1 MRKAI
6 FWLHLSAG
14 LVAGFVIL
22 LMSATGVVLTYEKQ
36 MLAWSDR
43 SAASARPASDS
54 TRLSVDDLLR
64 AVRAAD
70 PSARITVIT
79 MASAPDAPVLVTAG
93 ERTLAVNA
101 YTGTVIGEASPRL
114 RRFFRSVTA
123 WHRWLGAEQESTRQ
137 TARFFT
143 GWGNFLFLLI
153 VIGGPILWIPRKW
166 SGAQLRAVTLFR
178 GGLQGKA
185 RDFNWHN
192 VIGIWS
198 CVPLFIIVLTALP
211 MSFPWA
217 NAAIY
222 QMVGEAPPTLQRP
235 GGEPARRGERGAR
248 NTPSGPNSLDGAWQR
263 AEQQVDGW
271 QTISLRLGGDPNAPL
286 TFTIDRG
293 SGGQPQLRGTLTVNR
308 ASREVMRWE
317 PFQTQTLGRRLR
329 SYARFAHT
337 GEAFGIVGQTIAGI
351 ASAGAVVL
359 VWTGVTLALRRFAAW
374 RKRRREDVVPA
385 DARINAA

>member
-1 MRKAI
+1 VRPAI

-14 LVAGFVIL
+14 LVAGLVIL
-22 LMSATGVVLTYEKQ
+22 LMSATGVLLTYEKQ

-43 SAASARPASDS
+43 SAASAPPAADS

-64 AVRAAD
+64 SVRAAE

-79 MASAPDAPVLVTAG
+79 MASAPEAPVLVTAG
-93 ERTLAVNA
+93 ERMLAVNA

-123 WHRWLGAEQESTRQ
+123 WHRWFAAEQESTRQ

-143 GWGNFLFLLI
+143 GWSNFLFLLI
-153 VIGGPILWIPRKW
+153 VIGGPFLWIPRKW
-166 SGAQLRAVTLFR
+166 TLAQLRAVTLFR

-192 VIGIWS
+192 VIGIWT

-248 NTPSGPNSLDGAWQR
+248 TAPAGRESLNQAWQR

-271 QTISLRLGGDPNAPL
+271 QTISLRLAGDPNAPL
-286 TFTIDRG
+286 AFTIDRG
-293 SGGQPQLRGTLTVNR
+293 TGGQPQLRGTLTVNR
-308 ASREVMRWE
+308 ASSEVMRWE

-337 GEAFGIVGQTIAGI
+337 GEAFGIVGQTIAGV

-359 VWTGVTLALRRFAAW
+359 VWTGVALALRRFAAW
-374 RKRRREDVVPA
+374 RKRRGEDVVPA
-385 DARINAA
+385 DARSNAA